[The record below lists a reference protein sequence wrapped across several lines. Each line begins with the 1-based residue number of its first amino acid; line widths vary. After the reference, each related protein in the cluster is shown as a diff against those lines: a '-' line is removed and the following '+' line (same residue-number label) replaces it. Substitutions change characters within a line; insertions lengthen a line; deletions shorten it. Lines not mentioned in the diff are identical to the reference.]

1 VTPCYAARVR
11 QCSAVKL
18 RIDDISAD
26 SKEISFSEPEKD
38 INHILGKGP
47 ICEYRVEGP
56 ITVDLSY
63 YRSGMDLFLSGD
75 IRTRTEATCARCA
88 EEFESQS
95 TRPFRL
101 VLSPKAAGYGA
112 ESGLRADDLEFSLY
126 EGDEIDLS
134 PLICEQILL
143 ALPTRPLCRED
154 CKGIC
159 PMCGANRNRVHCDCR
174 AETFDPRLEVLRSI
188 KLQRS

>member
-1 VTPCYAARVR
+1 M
-11 QCSAVKL
+11 KL

-26 SKEISFSEPEKD
+26 SKEISFPEPDQD
-38 INHILGKGP
+38 INRILEKGP
-47 ICEYRVEGP
+47 IREYRVEGP
-56 ITVDLSY
+56 IAVNLAY
-63 YRSGMDLFLSGD
+63 YRSGMDLFLSGNIK
-75 IRTRTEATCARCA
+75 IRTDATCARCA
-88 EEFESQS
+88 EDFESE
-95 TRPFRL
+95 TNRPFRL

-126 EGDEIDLS
+126 EGDEIDMS

-154 CKGIC
+154 CAGLC
-159 PMCGANRNRVHCDCR
+159 PRCGNNRNRVQCDCR